1 MLQKLDTKIE
11 VKNYPYGRLRT
22 SMFFSVEFDKKKGFR
37 SVRQTINPKTGRLNN
52 PKKSTYH
59 DVLILD
65 QAEDGF
71 CKYQSLEF
79 YHIEK
84 LPEVLRSLSENY
96 DLFSEEMHK
105 YLFARI
111 ISFLR
116 LETIALVTYCGADQ
130 KTVLE
135 ILKPGVDVA
144 VQGLKTGENLFND
157 IKIDYELLNNTKVEG
172 FSPFK
177 TAY

>member
-1 MLQKLDTKIE
+1 MKKSLDTKIE

-22 SMFFSVEFDKKKGFR
+22 SMFFSVEFDKKRGFR
-37 SVRQTINPKTGRLNN
+37 SVQQTINPKTGRLNN

-65 QAEDGF
+65 QADDGF

-84 LPEVLRSLSENY
+84 FPQVLQSLSENY

-111 ISFLR
+111 VSFFR

-135 ILKPGVDVA
+135 ILKPGIDVA
-144 VQGLKTGENLFND
+144 IQGFKTGENLFAN
-157 IKIDYELLNNTKVEG
+157 IKIDYELLNATKVEG

-177 TAY
+177 TR